1 MPNEHSSYLVTPR
14 LISAIAYSKKC
25 KILTLICLALIAV
38 IFQRGFQLGL
48 VSSVTDRIR
57 FHAIPVAV
65 SFLYHGHPHDYT
77 AAREVAIPFQG
88 AGPLHELLADS
99 VNKEVT
105 QRNTYYWVAD
115 DKGFGDFVIVAFKLF
130 GPKTSSMYLMWFVCL
145 AFTTVL
151 FLTSFPRRSWCLGL
165 LGMLLVGIYTAI
177 STLPLTDEANF
188 LNFQSSAAISTV
200 SIYEVRFLDVLA
212 MIPVI
217 HICLFTMRRS
227 LTTCRWQMVAVLGQ
241 VGFFFL
247 LYHARSS
254 LGWQLVA
261 MIGFLSLVV
270 IYRLLRSRNK
280 EVRRVAHFLPAAFVF
295 ATLLIGLIGLS
306 IYKHA
311 TYNPRY
317 FQDMGVRTFWH
328 NALMGVVEPGL
339 ATTYR
344 LAYGD
349 FEAARAVIKYSQ
361 EGTCQQGITQLDPQ
375 GLLNSLGGHGEQDWF
390 AYESCAK
397 KLYFHLW
404 KKHSI
409 RMAYNYV
416 VLKPMATV
424 NVVLGT
430 VRSVQAKFSDTARA
444 QFSIGWYP
452 LTFVPLLFGAAVF
465 LVAGQSLY
473 RRRAMLLCLLATLL
487 VFSLIPSL
495 MFYAAILTLGG
506 FFVTLTI
513 LCYLFLLL
521 GARASIRW
529 LYEAPVR

>member
-1 MPNEHSSYLVTPR
+1 MQTEHSSYLVKPGF
-14 LISAIAYSKKC
+14 ISTIAYSKKC

-38 IFQRGFQLGL
+38 VFQRGFQLGL

-77 AAREVAIPFQG
+77 AAREIAMPFQG
-88 AGPLHELLADS
+88 AGPLGELLANS

-105 QRNTYYWVAD
+105 QRSTYYWVAD

-145 AFTTVL
+145 TFTTLL
-151 FLTSFPRRSWCLGL
+151 FLTSFRGRLWCLGL
-165 LGMLLVGIYTAI
+165 LGLLLTGIYTAI
-177 STLPLTDEANF
+177 STLPLADEANF
-188 LNFQSSAAISTV
+188 LNFQGSSSISTV

-217 HICLFTMRRS
+217 HICLFAMRRGLATS
-227 LTTCRWQMVAVLGQ
+227 RWPIVAVLGQ

-280 EVRRVAHFLPAAFVF
+280 EVRRVSHFLPAAFVF
-295 ATLLIGLIGLS
+295 ATLIIGLIVLS
-306 IYKHA
+306 MYKHA

-328 NALMGVVEPGL
+328 NALMGVPEPVL

-344 LAYGD
+344 LAYSD
-349 FEAARAVIKYSQ
+349 IDAARAVIKYSQ
-361 EGTCQQGITQLDPQ
+361 EGTCQQGITRLDPQ

-390 AYESCAK
+390 AYDSCAK

-404 KKHSI
+404 KKHSL

-416 VLKPMATV
+416 VLKPIATLK
-424 NVVLGT
+424 VVLGAA
-430 VRSVQAKFSDTARA
+430 RSVQAKFSDAARA

-452 LTFVPLLFGAAVF
+452 LSFVPLLFGAAVF

-473 RRRAMLLCLLATLL
+473 RRRAMLFCLLTTLL

-506 FFVTLTI
+506 FFVTLTM

-529 LYEAPVR
+529 LFAAPTR